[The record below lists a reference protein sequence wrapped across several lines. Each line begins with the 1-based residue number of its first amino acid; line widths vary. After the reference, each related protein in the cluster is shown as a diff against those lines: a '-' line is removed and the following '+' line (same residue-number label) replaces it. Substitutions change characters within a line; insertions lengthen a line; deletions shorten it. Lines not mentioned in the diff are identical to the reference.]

1 MLDLRQI
8 SLLADFFV
16 ICSGSSE
23 RQISAIQDDVVE
35 QLRNEEHRRP
45 IRQEGRP
52 GSGWVLL
59 DYGDVVVHIFAPD
72 ERAYYRLEDLW
83 SAAPQVVRI
92 Q

>member
-1 MLDLRQI
+1 MLDLRKV

-16 ICSGSSE
+16 ICSGNSE
-23 RQISAIQDDVVE
+23 RQITAIQDDIVE

-52 GSGWVLL
+52 TSGWVLL

-72 ERAYYRLEDLW
+72 EREYYRLEDLW